1 MSGEQLLHEQISE
14 LNAAVE
20 ELNFECEKLQIL
32 NTNLSFQL
40 EEVNREL
47 SQNII
52 LLQHAHDQNER
63 LLTELDKTKVNANR
77 SKNLDN
83 IIVNAHDYAK
93 SLLDATKLTLDDSAD
108 KMTEKI
114 YVNQVNDLLCKLND
128 ELDKASNNIN
138 KN

>member
-1 MSGEQLLHEQISE
+1 MREEQLLQEQISA

-52 LLQHAHDQNER
+52 LLQHAHDENER
-63 LLTELDKTKVNANR
+63 LSAELDKTRANAKR

-93 SLLDATKLTLDDSAD
+93 SLLDATKLTLDNNAD

-114 YVNQVNDLLCKLND
+114 YVNQVNDLLNKLNK
-128 ELDKASNNIN
+128 ELDKASDDIN